1 MQVILREDVAHLG
14 QSGQVVE
21 ARPGFVRNYLIP
33 RGLAVAATG
42 CGLRQLDHEK
52 RVIATREQKL
62 QRDGM
67 ALKSKLEAL
76 TINIARQVGK
86 QAGQEE
92 KLFGSVSN
100 ADIATALASKGVTVD
115 RKKIQVAE
123 AIRTLGLHSVTVQL
137 GKGLTA
143 ALKVWVVAAE

>member
-1 MQVILREDVAHLG
+1 MQVILREDVTHLG
-14 QSGQVVE
+14 RSGQVVE
-21 ARPGFVRNYLIP
+21 ARPGFVRNYLLP

-42 CGLRQLDHEK
+42 CGLRQLEHEK
-52 RVIATREQKL
+52 RVIATREQRL

-67 ALKSKLEAL
+67 AIKAKIEGL
-76 TINIARQVGK
+76 TINIARQVG
-86 QAGQEE
+86 QQSGQEE

-100 ADIATALASKGVTVD
+100 VDIAAALASKGVTLD
-115 RKKIQVAE
+115 RKKIQLAE
-123 AIRTLGLHSVTVQL
+123 PIRTLGVHSVTVQL